1 MKRILY
7 QMSIWLCCLGML
19 LLVGCAT
26 DREEMQPV
34 TKGFTC
40 RARIE
45 YRELELDGQLTCLD
59 DGKLQFTFSQPVSLN
74 GITIGWDGEN
84 MTMEL
89 GGVSIN
95 IAEDKVPESAL
106 IKSLLQVLTADAVDG
121 VASKE
126 GYVFT
131 GQVEGLAYTLVCD
144 TATGLPRSLSVPEN
158 ELHASFTETSLLTSE
173 DTAE

>member
-1 MKRILY
+1 MKRILL
-7 QMSIWLCCLGML
+7 QVSVWLCCLGML
-19 LLVGCAT
+19 LLMGCAAGK
-26 DREEMQPV
+26 EEMQPV

-40 RARIE
+40 RATIE
-45 YRELELDGQLTCLD
+45 YRELALDGQLTRLD
-59 DGKLQFTFSQPVSLN
+59 SGKLQLTFNRPASLN
-74 GITIGWDGEN
+74 GITIGWDGET

-106 IKSLLQVLTADAVDG
+106 IKGLLQVLTTKVADG

-131 GQVEGLAYTLVCD
+131 GEVDGQAYTLVCD

-173 DTAE
+173 DTAG